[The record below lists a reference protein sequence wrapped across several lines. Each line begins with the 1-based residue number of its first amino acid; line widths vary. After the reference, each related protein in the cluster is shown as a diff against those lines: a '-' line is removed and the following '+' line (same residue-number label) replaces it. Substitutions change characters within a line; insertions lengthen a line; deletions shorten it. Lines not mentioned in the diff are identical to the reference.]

1 MQSFQYFLYLIA
13 IMICLYYHIFMSYGY
28 SLDLRERV
36 LSFIEDGHSQKEAGK
51 VFKVPRQTIYNWL
64 RLKAGTG
71 HLRMRRSGQRCP
83 SKLEEKALREAVDS
97 YRDYFGS
104 LGLFSMLRPVA
115 FIVL

>member
-1 MQSFQYFLYLIA
+1 
-13 IMICLYYHIFMSYGY
+13 MICLYYHIFMSYGY

-51 VFKVPRQTIYNWL
+51 VFKIPVKQFIIGFVLKPRRDI
-64 RLKAGTG
+64 
-71 HLRMRRSGQRCP
+71 LRMRRSGQRCP

-97 YRDYFGS
+97 YPDYFGS